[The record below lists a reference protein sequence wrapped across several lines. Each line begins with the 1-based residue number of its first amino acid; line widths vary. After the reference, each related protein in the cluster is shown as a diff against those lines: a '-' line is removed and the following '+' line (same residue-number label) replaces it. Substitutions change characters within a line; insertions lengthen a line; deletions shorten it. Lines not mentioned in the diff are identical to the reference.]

1 MELKRELN
9 LLGVKCPLPIVEL
22 NRMMKGMTNGEEVQ
36 VTADDPAFQLDVEAW
51 CRRTGQSLLTLQQHD
66 GKCVVVLRKTT

>member
-1 MELKRELN
+1 MEFKQELN

-22 NRMMKGMTNGEEVQ
+22 NRAMKGMTNGEEVQ

-51 CRRTGQSLLTLQQHD
+51 CRRTGQALLALHHHD